1 MPAFDHFA
9 LIAPLY
15 ARVPYSKTE
24 VMREAAS
31 LPVRGKLLD
40 VGGGTG
46 RVASA
51 LRNLVDEIIIADVSM
66 GMLKEAPLSV
76 ASPFGDDATPLTAG
90 TSTALSTGTST
101 ALSTGTSA
109 ALSAGLRPVCSGSE
123 SLPFAD
129 NSFER
134 VIMVDALHHVID
146 QAHTAREMFRVLKP
160 GGLLVIEEPDIRTFG
175 VKLIAI
181 AEKLLWMRSHF
192 LAPDQIVKLFASLRV
207 GKSSIKI
214 ADGTAW
220 VIIEK

>member
-9 LIAPLY
+9 LIAPFY
-15 ARVPYSKTE
+15 ARVAYSKVD
-24 VMREAAS
+24 VMREVAS
-31 LPVRGKLLD
+31 LPVRGTLLD

-51 LRNLVDEIIIADVSM
+51 IRNLVDDVILADVSF
-66 GMLKEAPLSV
+66 GMLKE
-76 ASPFGDDATPLTAG
+76 SPR
-90 TSTALSTGTST
+90 
-101 ALSTGTSA
+101 A
-109 ALSAGLRPVCSGSE
+109 ALKSVCGGSE

-134 VIMVDALHHVID
+134 VIMVDALHHVLD
-146 QAHTAREMFRVLKP
+146 HADTAREMFRVVKP

-181 AEKLLWMRSHF
+181 AEKMLWMRSHF
-192 LAPDQIVKLFASLRV
+192 LAPAEIVKLFGMGESR
-207 GKSSIKI
+207 IKTE
-214 ADGTAW
+214 DGTAW

>member
-1 MPAFDHFA
+1 MRAFDHFA

-24 VMREAAS
+24 VMREVAS
-31 LPVRGKLLD
+31 LPMRGSLLD

-51 LRNLVDEIIIADVSM
+51 IRDLVDEIIVTDISF
-66 GMLKEAPLSV
+66 GMLK
-76 ASPFGDDATPLTAG
+76 ASPRAVLTPL
-90 TSTALSTGTST
+90 
-101 ALSTGTSA
+101 
-109 ALSAGLRPVCSGSE
+109 CSGSE

-129 NSFER
+129 NTFER

-146 QAHTAREMFRVLKP
+146 YARSAREMFRVLKP

-192 LAPDQIVKLFASLRV
+192 LAPDEIVKLFASLRV
-207 GKSSIKI
+207 GKSSIKF
-214 ADGTAW
+214 ADSTVW